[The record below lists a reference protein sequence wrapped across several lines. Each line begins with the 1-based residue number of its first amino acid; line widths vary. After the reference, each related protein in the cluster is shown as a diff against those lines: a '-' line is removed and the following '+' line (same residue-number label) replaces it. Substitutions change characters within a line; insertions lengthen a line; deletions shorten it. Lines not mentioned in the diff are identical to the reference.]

1 VLLRSSARLAAAAAA
16 MDSLKALLAKKKA
29 EKQELVGDKKS
40 VRRGDLEEAKLKRL
54 REEEEQERLA
64 KVWRQAGRR

>member
-1 VLLRSSARLAAAAAA
+1 
-16 MDSLKALLAKKKA
+16 MDNLKALLAKKKA
-29 EKQELVGDKKS
+29 EKQELVGDKKF

-64 KVWRQAGRR
+64 KVRAHGCSFARGCRCLLRS